1 MDRTGW
7 GILAYRFVD
16 KVVVVIVDLVA
27 AIGLPIVVVV
37 VAAAKAADPV
47 VVVVA
52 VVATCVVPLPFSG
65 PFLLDVD
72 VSPDRE
78 WVQGHPPPS

>member
-27 AIGLPIVVVV
+27 AIGLPIVV
-37 VAAAKAADPV
+37 AAKAADPV

-52 VVATCVVPLPFSG
+52 VVATCVVPLAFSG